1 MVIIRRTA
9 RCVAALAAIAVVAP
23 GIARAE
29 VNLYQATV
37 SVPDAGEAARS
48 AGFSEA
54 LRSVAVR
61 VSGSLGA
68 ASNAEI
74 RQAAANPSRYVQQY
88 STTGQGL
95 RVGFD
100 RDAVDDLL
108 LRAGLPLWPAE
119 RPVTLVLLATD
130 STGARALIDGE
141 PASER
146 AALDAAAE
154 YRGIELLW
162 PQTRMDILAARERAA
177 SGALRELARAAG
189 GSEAQAVLI
198 GVPGGA
204 GVEWQLFYD
213 GGTRGEVGSA
223 GDGADIAADAFAAR
237 YATPATR
244 NLSRIDVWVGNVP
257 DLRSYAGLLDYL
269 GSLSMVRE
277 LHVEQARRDAVRV
290 ELTMRGDRE
299 LLSRIG
305 ALDGRLQP
313 AQQDAVGDGA
323 AGVDFLYHP

>member
-9 RCVAALAAIAVVAP
+9 LCVAALAATAVVAP
-23 GIARAE
+23 RIARAE

-37 SVPDAGEAARS
+37 PVSGSSEAARS

-61 VSGSLGA
+61 ASGSLGA
-68 ASNAEI
+68 ASNAAV

-95 RVGFD
+95 MVGFD
-100 RDAVDDLL
+100 REAVDDLL

-130 STGARALIDGE
+130 TTGARALMDGE
-141 PASER
+141 PAPER
-146 AALDAAAE
+146 VALDAAAE
-154 YRGIELLW
+154 SRGIELLW
-162 PQTRMDILAARERAA
+162 PHTRIDILAARDRAA
-177 SGALRELARAAG
+177 SGALRELALAAG
-189 GSEAQAVLI
+189 GSQAQAVLI

-204 GVEWQLFYD
+204 GVEWQLFHD
-213 GGTRGEVGSA
+213 AGTRSDVGSA
-223 GDGADIAADAFAAR
+223 GEGAHIAADAFAAR

-244 NLSRIDVWVGNVP
+244 SLSRIEVWVGNVP
-257 DLRSYAGLLDYL
+257 DLRAYAGLLDYL
-269 GSLSMVRE
+269 GSLSMVSE
-277 LHVEQARRDAVRV
+277 LRVEQARRDAVRLG
-290 ELTMRGDRE
+290 LTMRGDSE

-313 AQQDAVGDGA
+313 AQLAVEDGA
-323 AGVDFLYHP
+323 AGVDFLYRP